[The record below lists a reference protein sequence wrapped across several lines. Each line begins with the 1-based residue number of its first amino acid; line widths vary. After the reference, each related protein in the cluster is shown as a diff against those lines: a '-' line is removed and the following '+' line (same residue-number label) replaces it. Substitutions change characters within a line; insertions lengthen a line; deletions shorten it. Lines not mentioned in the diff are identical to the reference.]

1 MRKTNVWR
9 AGLRRRE
16 AGDRFS
22 AYTMLAPF
30 ALLFF
35 LFTVLPVLS
44 SVVLSFFNYDMIS
57 TPTFVGI
64 GNYQRMFLSDS
75 IFWTSV
81 KNTLVFAVVTGPIG
95 FMLSFMLAWM
105 VNEFSSGMRAV
116 LSFMFYAP
124 VLAGNAYFVWMVL
137 FSSDSYGYIN
147 SFLLNA
153 NLISSPIQWLQDA
166 RYTMAICIVVQLWQS
181 MGVSFLAN
189 IAGLQNASPQLY
201 EAGALDGIRN
211 RWQELW
217 YITLPCMKS
226 ILLFSSV
233 MQIQASFSASAVMTA
248 LTGNPSVEYSTHT
261 IVSHLTD
268 VGTVRFE
275 MGYAATVSVFLF
287 ALMAL
292 TRVIIGKV
300 VNFAGK

>member
-1 MRKTNVWR
+1 MSKAKVWQNSLRQR
-9 AGLRRRE
+9 A
-16 AGDRFS
+16 AGDTTA
-22 AYTMLAPF
+22 AYLMLAPF
-30 ALLFF
+30 AILFF

-57 TPTFVGI
+57 APRFVGV

-95 FMLSFMLAWM
+95 FMLSFMLAWL
-105 VNEFSSGMRAV
+105 VNEFRPAARSV

-124 VLAGNAYFVWMVL
+124 ALAGNAYFVWMVL

-147 SFLLNA
+147 SLLLNTGFIA
-153 NLISSPIQWLQDA
+153 QPIQWLQDA
-166 RYTMAICIVVQLWQS
+166 RYTMFICIVVQLWQS

-217 YITLPCMKS
+217 YITLPCMKN

-275 MGYAATVSVFLF
+275 MGYAAAISVFLF
-287 ALMAL
+287 ALMAVS
-292 TRVIIGKV
+292 RVLIGKV

>member
-1 MRKTNVWR
+1 MSKTSIWR
-9 AGLRRRE
+9 TGLRQRM
-16 AGDRFS
+16 ASDQAT
-22 AYTMLAPF
+22 AYMMLAPF

-116 LSFMFYAP
+116 LSFMFYSPA
-124 VLAGNAYFVWMVL
+124 LAGNAYFVWMVL

-153 NLISSPIQWLQDA
+153 GLISSPVQWLQDA
-166 RYTMAICIVVQLWQS
+166 RYTMFICIIVQLWQS

-275 MGYAATVSVFLF
+275 MGYAATISVFLF
-287 ALMAL
+287 ALMAV

-300 VNFAGK
+300 VNFAGR

>member
-1 MRKTNVWR
+1 MNKIS
-9 AGLRRRE
+9 LRRPGLHRQ
-16 AGDRFS
+16 ATGDKT
-22 AYTMLAPF
+22 AAHLMLAPF

-35 LFTVLPVLS
+35 LFTILPILS

-57 TPTFVGI
+57 IPKFI
-64 GNYQRMFLSDS
+64 GVDNYQRMFLSDS

-105 VNEFSSGMRAV
+105 VNEFNSTMRSL

-124 VLAGNAYFVWMVL
+124 ALAGNAYFVWMVL

-153 NLISSPIQWLQDA
+153 GLISSPVQWLQDA
-166 RYTMAICIVVQLWQS
+166 RYTMAICILLQLWQS

-226 ILLFSSV
+226 ILLFSCV
-233 MQIQASFSASAVMTA
+233 MQIQSSFSASAVMTA

-287 ALMAL
+287 ALMAI

-300 VNFAGK
+300 VSFAGR

>member
-1 MRKTNVWR
+1 MSKTSVAQNS
-9 AGLRRRE
+9 LRQRVSS
-16 AGDRFS
+16 DKTI
-22 AYTMLAPF
+22 AYLMLAPF
-30 ALLFF
+30 AILFF

-57 TPTFVGI
+57 IPRLIGI
-64 GNYQRMFLSDS
+64 GNYQRMFLSDN
-75 IFWTSV
+75 IFWISV

-105 VNEFSSGMRAV
+105 VNEFSAGMRAV

-124 VLAGNAYFVWMVL
+124 ALAGNAYFVWMVL

-153 NLISSPIQWLQDA
+153 GLVSEPIQWLQDA
-166 RYTMAICIVVQLWQS
+166 RYTMAICIIVQLWQS

-217 YITLPCMKS
+217 YITLPSMKS
-226 ILLFSSV
+226 ILLFSCV
-233 MQIQASFSASAVMTA
+233 MQIQSSFSASAVMVA

-275 MGYAATVSVFLF
+275 MGYAAAVSVFLF
-287 ALMAL
+287 GLMAVS
-292 TRVIIGKV
+292 RVLIGKV

>member
-1 MRKTNVWR
+1 MSKTNIWR
-9 AGLRRRE
+9 AGLRRRTV
-16 AGDRFS
+16 GDQAT
-22 AYTMLAPF
+22 AYMMLAPF

-57 TPTFVGI
+57 TPMFVGI

-105 VNEFSSGMRAV
+105 VNEFSSGMRSA

-124 VLAGNAYFVWMVL
+124 ALAGNAYFVWMIL

-153 NLISSPIQWLQDA
+153 GLISSPIQWLQDA
-166 RYTMAICIVVQLWQS
+166 RYTMAICIIVQLWQS

-275 MGYAATVSVFLF
+275 MGYAATISVFLF
-287 ALMAL
+287 ALMAV

-300 VNFAGK
+300 VNFAGR

>member
-1 MRKTNVWR
+1 MNKISLRR
-9 AGLRRRE
+9 AGLHRQA
-16 AGDRFS
+16 AGDKTT
-22 AYTMLAPF
+22 AYMMLAPF

-35 LFTVLPVLS
+35 LFTVLPILS

-57 TPTFVGI
+57 TPKFIGV

-105 VNEFSSGMRAV
+105 VNEFNSTTRSL

-124 VLAGNAYFVWMVL
+124 ALAGNAYFVWMVL

-153 NLISSPIQWLQDA
+153 GLISSPIQWLQDA
-166 RYTMAICIVVQLWQS
+166 RYTMIICIIVQLWQS

-233 MQIQASFSASAVMTA
+233 MQIQSSFSASAVMTA

-275 MGYAATVSVFLF
+275 MGYAATISVFLF
-287 ALMAL
+287 ALMAI
-292 TRVIIGKV
+292 TRVLIGKA